1 MTFLTLLCA
10 LALSGIAAYYSVIG
24 LAAIFT
30 GAFWPIVFMG
40 SVLEASKLVT
50 TSWLYRNWKNC
61 PFLLKSYLTF
71 AVVILMVIT
80 SMGIFGFLSKAHIDS
95 TMDAGAN
102 TIEVKTLV
110 QQEKIVKERLDYL
123 LARAKD
129 PSTASNRLDRQIQ
142 DTQKE
147 LADINKKKLPLL
159 KESNKLTAEVGP
171 IKYVGD
177 MIYGTEDENG
187 LDKAVRL
194 VIMLIM
200 VVFDPLAVLLLIA
213 ANMSMKQKSGT
224 PIVNHGEIVG
234 LTPSDIPVFTDTINK
249 LWTKKA
255 DEPKET
261 DAFKNHKAIWKKKEY
276 GIPSTDTD
284 ENPPLQEPQVEE
296 SVPLENPTEPQTVE
310 IDKENIAA
318 IEERTLPVPQQIL
331 LDEATGET
339 IPPISAGPVVIHH
352 APGVYEEHHD
362 LTEEPPQKITKYDY
376 DAEYAFREKGK

>member
-1 MTFLTLLCA
+1 MIFLTLLSA
-10 LALSGIAAYYSVIG
+10 LLLSGIAAYYSVIG

-40 SVLEASKLVT
+40 SVLEMSKLVT
-50 TSWLYRNWKNC
+50 TSWLYRNWKTC
-61 PFLLKSYLTF
+61 PLLLKSYLTF
-71 AVVILMVIT
+71 AVVILMIIT

-102 TIEVKTLV
+102 TLEVKTLT
-110 QQEKIVKERLDYL
+110 QQEKITKERLDYL

-129 PSTASNRLDRQIQ
+129 PSTASNRLDKQIQ

-147 LADINKKKLPLL
+147 LTEINKRKLPLL

-177 MIYGTEDENG
+177 MIYGVEDETG

-213 ANMSMKQKSGT
+213 ANMSMGRNNGGK
-224 PIVNHGEIVG
+224 PIVRDGEITG
-234 LTPSDIPVFTDTINK
+234 LTPADIPVFTDTVKSEEEFFEKVKASSKK
-249 LWTKKA
+249 L
-255 DEPKET
+255 DEAK
-261 DAFKNHKAIWKKKEY
+261 
-276 GIPSTDTD
+276 
-284 ENPPLQEPQVEE
+284 
-296 SVPLENPTEPQTVE
+296 VE
-310 IDKENIAA
+310 IEKENIAE
-318 IEERTLPVPQQIL
+318 IKEEPIV

-339 IPPISAGPVVIHH
+339 IPPLTVHL

-362 LTEEPPQKITKYDY
+362 EETKQKLQPKYDY
-376 DAEYAFREKGK
+376 DAEYAFKEKKSLDSGKF